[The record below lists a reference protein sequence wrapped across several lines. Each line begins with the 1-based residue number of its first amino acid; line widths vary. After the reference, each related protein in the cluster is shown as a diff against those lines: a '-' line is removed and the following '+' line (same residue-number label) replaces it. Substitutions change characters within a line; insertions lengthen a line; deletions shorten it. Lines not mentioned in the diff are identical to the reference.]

1 MEAPVIFLL
10 ITSVWILYNIGKNE
24 IDKKNNLKELE
35 EKFLI
40 GMAWTE
46 AHKFHMQEILKI
58 VYDKAAET
66 DEQYKKDYEKILQQI
81 DEKVNMF
88 ADEWIKNMNETLG
101 HKTEYQNWKEATR
114 YIEKLIKAN
123 KNGSERS

>member
-1 MEAPVIFLL
+1 MYAVVAFCVISL
-10 ITSVWILYNIGKNE
+10 WIVYNIGKTE
-24 IDKKNNLKELE
+24 LDRQKNLKELE

-40 GMAWTE
+40 GMSWTE

-58 VYDKAAET
+58 VYEKAAET
-66 DEQYKKDYEKILQQI
+66 DEQFMKDYEKIVKQI
-81 DEKVNMF
+81 DEKVEMF
-88 ADEWIKNMNETLG
+88 ADEWIQNMNETLG